1 MVTTLRSRILALYLG
16 LAVVPMI
23 AVAAGSYFQSLRSL
37 TALVE
42 GKLGNASEQIALSI
56 TDREREIAASL
67 RVLAASEYTQRV
79 LGTTPERGQS
89 VAMPAYLSNSLG
101 RSFVSV
107 VFRDASGA
115 ARVLLTQD
123 TGPATADP
131 CVAPDL
137 VEVRAPVH
145 FGGVNGELVGSTPFA
160 DLLPESMM
168 GVRFGR
174 TGETVIVDR
183 VTTDVLYS
191 ARCRSGEAGHDVT
204 GGRTLSAVA
213 DLPGAG
219 PYIGFHD
226 SGRDLT
232 GAVARVANQPFD
244 VIAAV
249 DMTEF
254 TAPYARAQI
263 LFLSFVL
270 LIVAVVGGAFL
281 LLVGR
286 SMGSLAQLTTAA
298 ERIGEGEL
306 MPWLPLPGDDEVGK
320 LSYAF
325 AVMMARLKDTMRQN
339 AESRQMAAVGQLA
352 SQLSHEIRNPL
363 SSIKLNL
370 QSLERETRRGIVPPD
385 LPALLRICLREINR
399 LNDAVTSVL
408 EFGRPR
414 AVEKQLCH
422 VEGILD
428 ESLRLLGPRLQ
439 RHDIEVERNRGAGDD
454 SVFAD
459 PDELSGAFLNLFINA
474 IDAMPAGGTLRL
486 RSEQVHGEI
495 RIHIADSGPG
505 IRPELRDRIFQP
517 FFTTK
522 PSGSGIGLPLAMQV
536 IRSHDGRLY
545 CETDSELAAGAEF
558 VVALPLHAGVGRP
571 PASSRR
577 RSPRTPGDE
586 TGTVAAGGVP
596 NSKDTIE

>member
-1 MVTTLRSRILALYLG
+1 MLTTLRSRIVALYLG

-42 GKLGNASEQIALSI
+42 GKLRSASEQIALSI
-56 TDREREIAASL
+56 TDREREFAASL
-67 RVLAASEYTQRV
+67 RVLANSEYAQRV
-79 LGTTPERGQS
+79 LGARPDAAPS
-89 VAMPAYLSNSLG
+89 MALPAYLSNSLR

-107 VFRDASGA
+107 EFRDPSGA
-115 ARVLLTQD
+115 ARVLVARD
-123 TGPATADP
+123 PDRAVMDP
-131 CVAPDL
+131 CVAADL
-137 VEVRAPVH
+137 VEVRVPVNIA
-145 FGGVNGELVGSTPFA
+145 GVTGELAGLTPFA
-160 DLLPESMM
+160 DLLPESAL
-168 GVRFGR
+168 GIRFGR
-174 TGETVIVDR
+174 TGETMIMDR
-183 VTTDVLYS
+183 ATMSVMYS
-191 ARCRSGEAGHDVT
+191 SRCRSGEPSHEASGALTLGDVEE
-204 GGRTLSAVA
+204 
-213 DLPGAG
+213 LPGAG
-219 PYIGFHD
+219 SYIGFRIA
-226 SGRDLT
+226 GRDVT
-232 GAVARVANQPFD
+232 GAVERVPNQPFD

-249 DMTEF
+249 DMAEF

-263 LFLSFVL
+263 LFLSIVL
-270 LIVAVVGGAFL
+270 LIVAAVGGAFL

-306 MPWLPLPGDDEVGK
+306 MPWLPLPVDDEVGK

-370 QSLERETRRGIVPPD
+370 QSLERETRNGTVPPD

-414 AVEKQLCH
+414 AVEKRLCH
-422 VEGILD
+422 VEGILE
-428 ESLRLLGPRLQ
+428 ESLSLLQPRLRRQ
-439 RHDIEVERNRGAGDD
+439 NIKVERSRGAGDD
-454 SVFAD
+454 VVFAD
-459 PDELSGAFLNLFINA
+459 SDELSGAFLNLLINA
-474 IDAMPAGGTLRL
+474 IDAMPAGGVLRL
-486 RSEQVHGEI
+486 RSEQVNGEI
-495 RIHIADSGPG
+495 RIHVADSGPG
-505 IRPELRDRIFQP
+505 IRPDLRDRIFQP

-536 IRSHDGRLY
+536 IRSHEGRLY
-545 CETDSELAAGAEF
+545 CETTSELAAGAEF
-558 VVALPLHAGVGRP
+558 IVALPLHAGAARP
-571 PASSRR
+571 VPAGGWRR
-577 RSPRTPGDE
+577 AKRREDGK
-586 TGTVAAGGVP
+586 GTVSAGVTAHSEGNP
-596 NSKDTIE
+596 